1 MIHEDMFSIKELKC
15 SIQQQ
20 NRHIMKLGTPPK
32 NNISTN
38 SMGHLTNQTCD
49 SKYQVIKVEQWRSKT
64 WDIES
69 GPSKRAYLIYMYIY
83 MCIHR
88 HRIKVWMQPIPI
100 DPTLWHSQHRSS
112 GLSTFQGFGPAVPSA
127 SVNHF
132 SNINRDLEILWN
144 QGIVTET
151 DNPSASQIYIYKC
164 K

>member
-1 MIHEDMFSIKELKC
+1 MRICSPSKNWYAAFSSKIDTLWNLE
-15 SIQQQ
+15 
-20 NRHIMKLGTPPK
+20 RHQK
-32 NNISTN
+32 NKISTN

-49 SKYQVIKVEQWRSKT
+49 SKYQVIEVEQWRSKT

-69 GPSKRAYLIYMYIY
+69 GPSKRAYLIYMYIYIY

-132 SNINRDLEILWN
+132 RNINRGLEILWN

-151 DNPSASQIYIYKC
+151 DNPSASNIYIYV
-164 K
+164 